1 MVDLLCFVIDT
12 IFRDMATNSSG
23 SRGTISQETLR
34 LLPIVSRTVTQYVGE
49 LQADNSQLHMS
60 NARLRATQGGGQA
73 RAQQMEA
80 HIAVLQREIE
90 LVKGVNNK
98 RFRKS

>member
-1 MVDLLCFVIDT
+1 ML
-12 IFRDMATNSSG
+12 
-23 SRGTISQETLR
+23 E
-34 LLPIVSRTVTQYVGE
+34 YVGE
-49 LQADNSQLHMS
+49 LQANNSQLHMS
-60 NARLRATQGGGQA
+60 NARLQATQGGGQA
-73 RAQQMEA
+73 RAQQMEGEMTIHRLCVPRLTRSKA